1 MNPTDPLA
9 ALHPLRD
16 PAPIPWWPPAPGWW
30 LLCALALIAL
40 SLLAWWV
47 LRRRRRNAYRR
58 RALARLQELRERYS
72 GDTGGQAYAAAVN
85 ALLKSVALIAY
96 PRREVAA
103 CSGEPWLEFLH
114 GTAPAG
120 ERFPE
125 HFADA
130 GYRADPPDID
140 REQSH
145 RAAAHWLRHHR
156 VRP

>member
-1 MNPTDPLA
+1 VNPTDPLA

-30 LLCALALIAL
+30 LLFALALVAL
-40 SLLAWWV
+40 SLLAWWL

-58 RALARLQELRERYS
+58 RALARLQELQQRYP
-72 GDTGGQAYAAAVN
+72 GDAGAQAHAAAVN

-103 CSGEPWLEFLH
+103 CSGRQWLEFLH
-114 GTAPAG
+114 STAPPGA
-120 ERFPE
+120 RFPDG
-125 HFADA
+125 FADA

-140 REQSH
+140 LEQSH
-145 RAAAHWLRHHR
+145 RAAAHWLQHHEA
-156 VRP
+156 RP